1 MFERTGWSPKP
12 TGRVRVPQDLPLFW
26 ECSVDSLHDSLK
38 TRRCWCDS
46 SRSHHSRKRRVR
58 RRSHK
63 PTLPVQLGILLPTFS
78 ERSLEVRYSAWD
90 RDHACAG
97 AQQRDRAAAGG
108 AHRAE
113 SDEHESI
120 PPLFVALPAARA
132 PALLTPRAARGYA
145 ISALRATSDHF
156 FYQVCGSV
164 SGAPAREAGEAGA
177 NPAHLTNVTE
187 DKLAESPACRAG
199 DSGGSTRRSRH
210 FSRCRLAAMA
220 AGLHPATRG
229 CESLHL
235 DHCRVAQQ

>member
-1 MFERTGWSPKP
+1 MRMRRSVTVQLHQTLAREVFTDARLSSKQREPARYRPRAPIGPRCSS
-12 TGRVRVPQDLPLFW
+12 GRVGLQNRPGGCESLRTCHLFS

-63 PTLPVQLGILLPTFS
+63 PTLPVQLGILLPFFS
-78 ERSLEVRYSAWD
+78 ERSLEVRHSAWD

-108 AHRAE
+108 ARRAE
-113 SDEHESI
+113 SDEHEPI

-156 FYQVCGSV
+156 
-164 SGAPAREAGEAGA
+164 
-177 NPAHLTNVTE
+177 
-187 DKLAESPACRAG
+187 
-199 DSGGSTRRSRH
+199 H
-210 FSRCRLAAMA
+210 FSGVWLSQRST
-220 AGLHPATRG
+220 GP
-229 CESLHL
+229 
-235 DHCRVAQQ
+235 